1 MRQKAFSLV
10 ELLVVIA
17 VIAILAAILLPVF
30 FRAKV
35 QAKRTADITHM
46 ASIARA
52 LGLYRND
59 QGGHPP
65 LLIQAAEY
73 NGNMIRRISEVQR
86 GFLYKRNIDDVT
98 VFHSEGDPSADMVRT
113 VEACWPTRDARATG
127 VTETQFKGPADMVV
141 YTDLAYNFNPGPLN
155 GANPGDAVEF
165 YAYDSY
171 DIGPSLN
178 PQCASSDGMELR
190 YVLFWTTMGHGGGGP
205 SDNQRQLGYRDPSEN
220 TVVTWNTWFQ
230 DDNGGVPTNSKD
242 TIVLY
247 LSGTAKPEDGRSVY
261 ERSWRFGQ

>member
-35 QAKRTADITHM
+35 QAKRTADVTNM

-52 LGLYRND
+52 LSLYKND

-73 NGNMIRRISEVQR
+73 NGNMLKRISEVQR
-86 GFLYKRNIDDVT
+86 GFLYKRNVDDVT
-98 VFHSEGDPSADMVRT
+98 VFHSEADPTGDMSRT
-113 VEACWPTRDARATG
+113 VEACWPNRDARATG
-127 VTETQFKGPADMVV
+127 ANETQFKGPSDTAV
-141 YTDLAYNFNPGPLN
+141 YTDLAFNFNPAPLN
-155 GANPGDAVEF
+155 GQNPSDPVEF

-171 DIGPSLN
+171 DIGPSFN
-178 PQCASSDGMELR
+178 QACASGFELR
-190 YVLFWTTMGHGGGGP
+190 YVLFWTTMGQNGGGP
-205 SDNQRQLGYRDPSEN
+205 TDNLRQLGYRDARED
-220 TVVTWNTWFQ
+220 TIVTWNTWYQ
-230 DDNGGVPTNSKD
+230 DEPNHSKD

-247 LSGTAKPEDGRSVY
+247 LSGTARPEDGRDVY